1 MMKRPSRIA
10 KHAGTDKIRVLVVA
24 ESAIRR
30 AGLEAL
36 IRSSASLALV
46 GGGSH
51 ALLRA
56 STEREDNVIL
66 LDLDSPD
73 ALADGVGPAQSP
85 VVALVDEPDPASVAQ
100 ALRANVRA
108 ILPRDSS
115 AEQIEM
121 AITAAHQG
129 FALLDTA
136 TVVELAGRVAA
147 PRLDSDAPALD
158 ELTPRELEVLSLLAE
173 GKVNKEISSALEI
186 SEHTVKF
193 HISSILDKL
202 SVATRTEAVTTALRA
217 GLILL

>member
-1 MMKRPSRIA
+1 VVKRPSRTL

-56 STEREDNVIL
+56 ESERENDVIL
-66 LDLDSPD
+66 FDLDSPD
-73 ALADGVGPAQSP
+73 ALAEGFGPAQSP
-85 VVALVDEPDPASVAQ
+85 VVALVDEPDPASVAK

-121 AITAAHQG
+121 AIEAIHQG
-129 FALLDTA
+129 FTLLDTA
-136 TVVELAGRVAA
+136 AAVELASRVAA
-147 PRLDSDAPALD
+147 PRLDSEAPALD
-158 ELTPRELEVLSLLAE
+158 ELTSRELQVLSLLAE
-173 GKVNKEISSALEI
+173 GKANKEISSALEI

-202 SVATRTEAVTTALRA
+202 GVATRTEAVTTALRA

>member
-1 MMKRPSRIA
+1 MVKGPARIS
-10 KHAGTDKIRVLVVA
+10 KHERADKIRVLVVA

-36 IRSSASLALV
+36 VRSSASLSLASA
-46 GGGSH
+46 GSQ

-56 STEREDNVIL
+56 ATDWVDGVIL
-66 LDLDSPD
+66 ADIDSPD
-73 ALADGVGPAQSP
+73 DLADALGSAQNP
-85 VVALVDEPDPASVAQ
+85 VVALVDDPDPASAAQ

-115 AEQIEM
+115 TDQIET
-121 AITAAHQG
+121 AIEVVHQG
-129 FALLDTA
+129 FTLLESA
-136 TVVELAGRVAA
+136 IAVEVASRVAA
-147 PRLDSDAPALD
+147 PRQESDASGLD
-158 ELTPRELEVLSLLAE
+158 ELTPRELQVLSLLAE

-202 SVATRTEAVTTALRA
+202 GVATRTEAVTTALRA

>member
-1 MMKRPSRIA
+1 M
-10 KHAGTDKIRVLVVA
+10 LVVA

-36 IRSSASLALV
+36 IRNSASLALV
-46 GGGSH
+46 GGG
-51 ALLRA
+51 ALTLLRTG
-56 STEREDNVIL
+56 TERENDVIL
-66 LDLDSPD
+66 FDLDSPE
-73 ALADGVGPAQSP
+73 ALPEGFGPAQSP

-115 AEQIEM
+115 ATKIKT
-121 AITAAHQG
+121 AIAAVHQG
-129 FALLDTA
+129 FALLDSATA
-136 TVVELAGRVAA
+136 VELASRVAA
-147 PRLDSDAPALD
+147 PRLDADAPVLD
-158 ELTPRELEVLSLLAE
+158 ELTPRELQVLSLLAE

-202 SVATRTEAVTTALRA
+202 GVATRTEAVTTALRA

>member
-1 MMKRPSRIA
+1 LRP
-10 KHAGTDKIRVLVVA
+10 DKLRVLVVA

-36 IRSSASLALV
+36 IRSSASLTLV
-46 GGGSH
+46 GAGLRSVPQSGS
-51 ALLRA
+51 A
-56 STEREDNVIL
+56 REDDIVL
-66 LDLDSPD
+66 MDVDSLDD
-73 ALADGVGPAQSP
+73 AVERLSFRQGR
-85 VVALVDEPDPASVAQ
+85 VVALVDEPDAASASQ

-115 AEQIEM
+115 AEQIETT
-121 AITAAHQG
+121 IHSVHQG
-129 FALLDTA
+129 FTVLETA
-136 TVVELAGRVAA
+136 TALELASRVAVA
-147 PRLDSDAPALD
+147 RPETETSLD

-202 SVATRTEAVTTALRA
+202 GVATRTEAVTTALRA

>member
-1 MMKRPSRIA
+1 M
-10 KHAGTDKIRVLVVA
+10 LVVA

-36 IRSSASLALV
+36 IRNSASMALV

-51 ALLRA
+51 TLLRTGSA
-56 STEREDNVIL
+56 REDDVIL
-66 LDLDSPD
+66 FDLDSPD
-73 ALADGVGPAQSP
+73 ALAEGFGPEQSP

-115 AEQIEM
+115 EEHVEM
-121 AITAAHQG
+121 AIEAVHQG
-129 FALLDTA
+129 FTLLETA
-136 TVVELAGRVAA
+136 AAVELVSRVAA
-147 PRLDSDAPALD
+147 PRQDSEAPALD
-158 ELTPRELEVLSLLAE
+158 ELTPRELQVLSLLAE
-173 GKVNKEISSALEI
+173 GKANKEISSALEI

-202 SVATRTEAVTTALRA
+202 RVATRTEAVTTALRA

>member
-1 MMKRPSRIA
+1 MVKRPPRSL

-36 IRSSASLALV
+36 IRSSASLALA
-46 GGGSH
+46 GSSSN
-51 ALLRA
+51 ALLRVG
-56 STEREDNVIL
+56 SEREDDLIL
-66 LDLDSPD
+66 FDLDSPD
-73 ALADGVGPAQSP
+73 ALAEGFGPAQSP

-100 ALRANVRA
+100 VLRANVRA

-115 AEQIEM
+115 ATQIET
-121 AITAAHQG
+121 AIEAVHQG
-129 FALLDTA
+129 FTLLDTA
-136 TVVELAGRVAA
+136 SAVELASRVAA
-147 PRLDSDAPALD
+147 PRLDSETPALD
-158 ELTPRELEVLSLLAE
+158 ELTPRELQVLSLLAE
-173 GKVNKEISSALEI
+173 GKANKEISSALEI

-202 SVATRTEAVTTALRA
+202 GVATRTEAVTTALRA